1 MNVFLLVKQTLGVIS
16 FKLTTT
22 IGFQETEIT
31 IVQGEKKVAMDRVQ
45 WLPITEAL
53 PS

>member
-1 MNVFLLVKQTLGVIS
+1 MNVFLLVKQTPGVIS

-31 IVQGEKKVAMDRVQ
+31 IVQGEKKTSGHGSSVMA
-45 WLPITEAL
+45 
-53 PS
+53 SKH